1 MSAANS
7 GQLSAA
13 TGGAR
18 AHGAVVATVG
28 APAPALHPKGR
39 VMTEPAAPHPYPYP
53 YPDPTGPRPSANGTA
68 PPMPSEVTNE
78 RRQRHSGGRLRTM
91 MRRIARRP

>member
-13 TGGAR
+13 TGGVH
-18 AHGAVVATVG
+18 AHGAVIATVG
-28 APAPALHPKGR
+28 APAQPSIPREG

-78 RRQRHSGGRLRTM
+78 RRQRHSGGRLRMM
-91 MRRIARRP
+91 MRRIAHRP